1 MERQLKIFGHLMRK
15 DGLDFFFFLLT
26 RQIEDKTVRVKKC
39 GTYQARLSR
48 QMIGAEFG
56 RDGKEVEVI
65 KNYKGHGIMESRDR
79 QSPERKQRIEEN
91 NCICR
96 DSEIFRIYI
105 FSSQFFF
112 LMLHCIKKNNFN
124 CLWVVQL

>member
-1 MERQLKIFGHLMRK
+1 
-15 DGLDFFFFLLT
+15 
-26 RQIEDKTVRVKKC
+26 
-39 GTYQARLSR
+39 
-48 QMIGAEFG
+48 MIGAEFG

-112 LMLHCIKKNNFN
+112 LMLHCIKKIILIACGLCSSNQRV
-124 CLWVVQL
+124 LLIRQAALKTG